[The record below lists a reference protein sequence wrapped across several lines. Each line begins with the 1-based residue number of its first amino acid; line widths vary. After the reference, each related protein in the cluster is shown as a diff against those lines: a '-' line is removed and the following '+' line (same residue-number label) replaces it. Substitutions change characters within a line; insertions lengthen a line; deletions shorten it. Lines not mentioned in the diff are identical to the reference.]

1 MGKPTKPSLDVVP
14 VTSSSPAVLPKEQ
27 AELFRD
33 VLSWFEKSGKPYA
46 VAGAFALRQHTGI
59 CRYTKDLDIFLSTE
73 NATEALAC
81 LQRHGFEV
89 EVCDPI
95 WLAKARRG
103 EFFVDLITGMSNG
116 VISVDLSWIER
127 AIPANVLDIDSRVL
141 AIEELIVSKLFV
153 TRRERFDGGDIAH
166 LVYAARGHVNW
177 DRVMELTGE
186 HWEVLLWNLMLFHY
200 VYPAHADFVPKA
212 LWEDLMARFANEVRS
227 PDPKAKFRGSLIDNA
242 IFAIDVE
249 EWGLDDV
256 LSESRARRA
265 QIQPPVRRSA

>member
-1 MGKPTKPSLDVVP
+1 MGKPTKRSVDVVP

-46 VAGAFALRQHTGI
+46 VAGAFALREHTGI

-81 LQRHGFEV
+81 LQRHGFEC

-95 WLAKARRG
+95 WLAKAHRG

-116 VISVDLSWIER
+116 VISVDSSWIER
-127 AIPANVLDIDSRVL
+127 AIPANILDIDSRVL

-166 LVYAARGHVNW
+166 LVYGSRGKVNW

-200 VYPAHADFVPKA
+200 VYPAHADLVPKA
-212 LWEDLMARFANEVRS
+212 LWEDLMARFAKEVRS

-256 LSESRARRA
+256 LAESRSRRT
-265 QIQPPVRRSA
+265 QIQLPVRRSA